1 MNDLDDAT
9 DAELA
14 SRALAGE
21 DRAFTVLM
29 RRHKDG
35 LYRFVRRYVG
45 DADAAYEAVQES
57 FVAVWNN
64 LGRYDGARPFGSWLR
79 TIALNKC
86 RDRGRRETV
95 RRMVFGTRP
104 LEAQDTLAQADQTP
118 DAEASLIGRE
128 RQTALDRAIAALPTK
143 LKEPLILTC
152 FEDLSHQAAGQL
164 LGVSAKTIETRV
176 YRARRKLSDAL
187 GLRDFDPGE

>member
-1 MNDLDDAT
+1 MSDPDNVT
-9 DAELA
+9 DAELT

-21 DRAFTVLM
+21 DRAFTLLM

-45 DADAAYEAVQES
+45 DADAAYEVVQES

-64 LGRYDGARPFGSWLR
+64 LARYDGARPFGSWLR

-86 RDRGRRETV
+86 RDRGRRESV
-95 RRMVFGTRP
+95 RRLVFGTRT
-104 LEAQDTLAQADQTP
+104 LESEAVLAKANQGP
-118 DAEASLIGRE
+118 GAEAILIGRQ
-128 RQTALDRAIAALPTK
+128 RQVALDRAIATLPAK

-152 FEDLSHQAAGQL
+152 FEDLSHQAAGEL

-176 YRARRKLSDAL
+176 YRARRKLSEAL
-187 GLRDFDPGE
+187 SLNEIDPAV

>member
-1 MNDLDDAT
+1 MSDPDDAT
-9 DAELA
+9 DAELT

-21 DRAFTVLM
+21 DRAFTLLM

-45 DADAAYEAVQES
+45 DADAAYEIVQES

-64 LGRYDGARPFGSWLR
+64 LARYDGARPFGAWLR

-86 RDRGRRETV
+86 RDRGRRESV
-95 RRMVFGTRP
+95 RRLVFGTRP
-104 LEAQDTLAQADQTP
+104 LESEAVLAKADQEP
-118 DAEASLIGRE
+118 GADAILIGRQ
-128 RQTALDRAIAALPTK
+128 RQAALDQSIAALPAK

-152 FEDLSHQAAGQL
+152 FEDLSHQAAGEL

-176 YRARRKLSDAL
+176 YRARRKLSEAL
-187 GLRDFDPGE
+187 GLSEIDPAV